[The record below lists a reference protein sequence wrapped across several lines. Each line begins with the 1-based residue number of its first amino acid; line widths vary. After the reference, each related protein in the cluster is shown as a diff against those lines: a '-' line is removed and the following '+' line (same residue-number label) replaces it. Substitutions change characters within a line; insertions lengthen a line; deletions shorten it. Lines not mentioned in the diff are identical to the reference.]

1 MSKAPLQLETD
12 AFRTEAK
19 ALGDWLADLRR
30 GHGLKRSE
38 VAVEAEKFGYE
49 LTPDYYSKFERGE
62 RHLLQQST
70 LETRQAIRLGLRI
83 SQEAWKKRTKIL
95 APATRFDASMFK
107 ILDPESPDGH
117 STQLTTQPLGD
128 IIALPDL
135 GLVAAANLENI
146 TWPVHPNA
154 GEYHGSY
161 SVTREAINGYNPDD
175 LFKLTADGLSMV
187 SDEVRNTI
195 SPGTPLICHRF
206 LEPEQGDIVIV
217 WLDDHEMGIVK
228 EYWPK
233 RTRDIVLRSWNN
245 DFPPITLRPGDRWHV
260 QGVVISWVTIRRQ
273 HGVKRKS

>member
-1 MSKAPLQLETD
+1 MPKAPLQLEAD
-12 AFRTEAK
+12 ALRAEAK
-19 ALGDWLADLRR
+19 ALGDWLTILRR

-38 VAVEAEKFGYE
+38 VALEAEKFGYE
-49 LTPDYYSKFERGE
+49 LTPDYYAKFERGE
-62 RHLLQQST
+62 RHLVHQST

-83 SQEAWKKRTKIL
+83 SQETWKKKTKAL
-95 APATRFDASMFK
+95 APATRFDASMFQ
-107 ILDPESPDGH
+107 ILDPESSDER
-117 STQLTTQPLGD
+117 TTRLTSQPLGD
-128 IIALPDL
+128 IITLPDL

-161 SVTREAINGYNPDD
+161 SVTREAINGYDPED

-187 SDEVRNTI
+187 SDEVRNAI

-228 EYWPK
+228 EYWP
-233 RTRDIVLRSWNN
+233 RHTRDIVLRSWNN
-245 DFPPITLRPGDRWHV
+245 DFPPITLRPEDRWHV
-260 QGVVISWVTIRRQ
+260 QGVVISYVTIRRQ
-273 HGVKRKS
+273 HGRKGKS